1 MQSHAGMTRKA
12 SKCHAMNNA
21 GVHLGISEPITQNI
35 PGKWWKVPIFLIHP
49 RSLRIAWLCLLVF
62 TNCASQR
69 DHPLG
74 CQTDLR
80 KKFRNTFKNI
90 YKTLECFMLLSSY
103 FFLRTL
109 FRLNFSGSHGLF
121 SGISSRTR
129 CSIYQNCPSFSVWLA
144 SLKSRDA
151 DQTPS
156 R

>member
-1 MQSHAGMTRKA
+1 MYHAK
-12 SKCHAMNNA
+12 SCWDD
-21 GVHLGISEPITQNI
+21 SESF
-35 PGKWWKVPIFLIHP
+35 KVPRYEQCRGPSRNIRANHP
-49 RSLRIAWLCLLVF
+49 KNSRKMMESTDFSDTPPKFKIAWLCLLVF

-129 CSIYQNCPSFSVWLA
+129 CSIYQNCPSFSV
-144 SLKSRDA
+144 
-151 DQTPS
+151 
-156 R
+156 